1 MIKPEEI
8 QYIEEQIKKSIAEI
22 SYYHYQY
29 ITANETSNEEK
40 FPGWTRKWIKNRL
53 RDVYYLIMA
62 YIEVKE
68 MPYLLQTFKETFF
81 DIIYDEKKIL
91 KEELIHPEG
100 EPELKVLIG
109 YKQFLE
115 PFKFFEYVEIKD
127 LEYKKLDAIL
137 RKTDFIIKHTNAH
150 VETSDDIFSQMKWVL
165 SLYYPSCRYKEN
177 TLFHNEITDYQ
188 PDILIPELKVA
199 VEYKFIKDVTE
210 NIDIYIDQINS
221 IAKNDLSN
229 FHYDKFIIV
238 IYIYGIEPE
247 IETSIEVAWKAKNFP
262 SNWEL
267 IITGERVIS

>member
-1 MIKPEEI
+1 MIKLEEI

-40 FPGWTRKWIKNRL
+40 YPGWTRKWIKNRL
-53 RDVYYLIMA
+53 KDVYFLIMA

-81 DIIYDEKKIL
+81 DVIYDEKKIL

-100 EPELKVLIG
+100 EPELKVLLG

-115 PFKFFEYVEIKD
+115 PFKFFEYIEIKD
-127 LEYKKLDAIL
+127 LEHKKLDSIL
-137 RKTDFIIKHTNAH
+137 RKTDFILKHTNAL
-150 VETSDDIFSQMKWVL
+150 VETSDDIFNQMKWVL
-165 SLYYPSCRYKEN
+165 SLYYPSCRYKKN
-177 TLFHNEITDYQ
+177 TLFHNEIVDYQ

-210 NIDIYIDQINS
+210 NIDVYIDQINS
-221 IAKNDLSN
+221 IANNDLSN

-247 IETSIEVAWKAKNFP
+247 IETSIEVAWKSKNFP
-262 SNWEL
+262 LNWEL
-267 IITGERVIS
+267 IITGERIII